1 MNKAIIK
8 QKFPT
13 IDEIYK
19 YKTLILSISQPLD
32 VQLNESNTKYIIKY
46 NFDLNENT
54 IEIPSNCIIAIDGGS
69 ISNGTLV
76 GNNSILLNVNKVDN
90 ILFNV
95 SKEGTWLDVD
105 QLNSI
110 SIGTVTSGN
119 IPEVTITK
127 DGTNSILNFVLPKGT
142 GILDISKT
150 DTSGLIDTY
159 TITYDDGSIST
170 FTVTNGKDEEES
182 IQDLKTINGET
193 LIGVGNIYTYAP
205 KVIQVYSSATIEP
218 NTLNIWNSV
227 PSTITLGNPIEGYV
241 NEYMIRFSTDDI
253 SPSITFPTFKNSDE
267 EIINIKWSETL
278 SLEPNATYEISIIDE
293 YGAITK
299 FG

>member
-13 IDEIYK
+13 INETYK

-46 NFDLNENT
+46 NFDLNGNT

-127 DGTNSILNFVLPKGT
+127 DGTNSILNFVLPKGK
-142 GILDISKT
+142 GILNISKT
-150 DTSGLIDTY
+150 NTSGLVDTY
-159 TITYDDGSIST
+159 TITYDDNSTST
-170 FTVTNGKDEEES
+170 FTVTNGEDGEQFAS
-182 IQDLKTINGET
+182 DLKTINRET
-193 LIGVGNIYTYAP
+193 LIGVGNIYTYTP
-205 KVIQVYSSATIEP
+205 KVIQTYSSATIEP
-218 NTLNIWNSV
+218 NTLNIWDSV
-227 PSTITLGNPIEGYV
+227 PSTIILGNPIEGYV
-241 NEYMIRFSTDDI
+241 NEYMIRFSTDNTV
-253 SPSITFPTFKNSDE
+253 PQFPTFRDSNNTNITND
-267 EIINIKWSETL
+267 IKWSDTL
-278 SLEPNATYEISIIDE
+278 SLETNAIYEISIIDGL
-293 YGAITK
+293 GAITK
-299 FG
+299 YV